1 MRWKIFQWMKL
12 LFRHS
17 SNSRKLSRQKFHNE
31 LACVFTAHYAS
42 KNADWNQQ
50 QLTDGG
56 ILANWNSANHPYC
69 FLSNQKKSPDSSF
82 FACDLWKDCIMPSCR
97 YMTHMLYTDLL
108 KSHNIILYAILRFL
122 RNQPTKIPSVACSFK
137 MQSFHSRENADSRK
151 FYLFSTKNK
160 TAQSHLTSCEIKEIL
175 EGYFCWRR
183 R

>member
-1 MRWKIFQWMKL
+1 MRWKIFQSMKF
-12 LFRHS
+12 LFRYS
-17 SNSRKLSRQKFHNE
+17 ANSRKLSRQKFHNE
-31 LACVFTAHYAS
+31 LAGVFTAHLIHKQKS
-42 KNADWNQQ
+42 RLKSTGD
-50 QLTDGG
+50 
-56 ILANWNSANHPYC
+56 ILADRNSANHPYC

>member
-1 MRWKIFQWMKL
+1 MRWKIFQWMKF

-17 SNSRKLSRQKFHNE
+17 SNSKKLSRQKFDNE
-31 LACVFTAHYAS
+31 LACLYTQA
-42 KNADWNQQ
+42 KMQTENQQ

-56 ILANWNSANHPYC
+56 ILADRNSANHPYC

-97 YMTHMLYTDLL
+97 YIRRICCRQTYWRVTTLY
-108 KSHNIILYAILRFL
+108 IPYAILRFL
-122 RNQPTKIPSVACSFK
+122 GNQPTKIPSVACSFK
-137 MQSFHSRENADSRK
+137 MQSFHSRESADSRN

-160 TAQSHLTSCEIKEIL
+160 RAQSHLTSCEIKEIL
-175 EGYFCWRR
+175 KGYFCWRR

>member
-1 MRWKIFQWMKL
+1 MRWKIFQSMKF
-12 LFRHS
+12 LFRYS
-17 SNSRKLSRQKFHNE
+17 ANSRKLSRQKFHNE
-31 LACVFTAHYAS
+31 LAGVFTAHLIHKQKS
-42 KNADWNQQ
+42 RLKSTGD
-50 QLTDGG
+50 
-56 ILANWNSANHPYC
+56 ILANRNSANHPYC

-97 YMTHMLYTDLL
+97 YMTHIYVVDRPIEE
-108 KSHNIILYAILRFL
+108 SQHYYLRYPEIPG
-122 RNQPTKIPSVACSFK
+122 NQPTKIPSVACSFK
-137 MQSFHSRENADSRK
+137 MQSFHSRENADSRN

>member
-1 MRWKIFQWMKL
+1 MRWKIFQSMKF
-12 LFRHS
+12 LFRYS
-17 SNSRKLSRQKFHNE
+17 ANSRKLSRQKFHNE
-31 LACVFTAHYAS
+31 LAGVFTAHLIHKQKS
-42 KNADWNQQ
+42 RLKSTGD
-50 QLTDGG
+50 
-56 ILANWNSANHPYC
+56 ILADRNSANHPYC

-97 YMTHMLYTDLL
+97 YMTHIYVVDLL
-108 KSHNIILYAILRFL
+108 KSHNIIPYAILRFL

-137 MQSFHSRENADSRK
+137 MQSFHSRENADSRN
-151 FYLFSTKNK
+151 FHLFSTKNK